1 MSLPAKTAGSGGLLR
16 GPAEL
21 RAGLPGAS
29 CGAVRGVPRLA
40 GGPRAASILRTPP
53 GSEGSK
59 GQHALAGARGPL
71 IPPGAEGGPVN
82 VSQEGGADAARQ
94 ELDQL
99 RERMAAVKKQAAA
112 EVDEN
117 WKSPIRTEDLF
128 DIKVKQKLANNDEY
142 QTLQA
147 RIREAEGKLATE

>member
-1 MSLPAKTAGSGGLLR
+1 M
-16 GPAEL
+16 
-21 RAGLPGAS
+21 
-29 CGAVRGVPRLA
+29 
-40 GGPRAASILRTPP
+40 
-53 GSEGSK
+53 
-59 GQHALAGARGPL
+59 
-71 IPPGAEGGPVN
+71 
-82 VSQEGGADAARQ
+82 SQEGGADAARQ

>member
-1 MSLPAKTAGSGGLLR
+1 
-16 GPAEL
+16 
-21 RAGLPGAS
+21 
-29 CGAVRGVPRLA
+29 VR
-40 GGPRAASILRTPP
+40 
-53 GSEGSK
+53 
-59 GQHALAGARGPL
+59 
-71 IPPGAEGGPVN
+71 
-82 VSQEGGADAARQ
+82 QEGGADAARQ

-99 RERMAAVKKQAAA
+99 RERMAAVKERAAV

>member
-1 MSLPAKTAGSGGLLR
+1 VS
-16 GPAEL
+16 E
-21 RAGLPGAS
+21 
-29 CGAVRGVPRLA
+29 
-40 GGPRAASILRTPP
+40 
-53 GSEGSK
+53 EGS
-59 GQHALAGARGPL
+59 
-71 IPPGAEGGPVN
+71 
-82 VSQEGGADAARQ
+82 ADAARQ

-99 RERMAAVKKQAAA
+99 RERMAAVKEQAAV

-128 DIKVKQKLANNDEY
+128 DIKVKQKLANSDEY

>member
-1 MSLPAKTAGSGGLLR
+1 
-16 GPAEL
+16 
-21 RAGLPGAS
+21 
-29 CGAVRGVPRLA
+29 
-40 GGPRAASILRTPP
+40 
-53 GSEGSK
+53 
-59 GQHALAGARGPL
+59 
-71 IPPGAEGGPVN
+71 
-82 VSQEGGADAARQ
+82 
-94 ELDQL
+94 
-99 RERMAAVKKQAAA
+99 MAAVKERAVV

>member
-1 MSLPAKTAGSGGLLR
+1 MS
-16 GPAEL
+16 E
-21 RAGLPGAS
+21 
-29 CGAVRGVPRLA
+29 
-40 GGPRAASILRTPP
+40 
-53 GSEGSK
+53 EGS
-59 GQHALAGARGPL
+59 
-71 IPPGAEGGPVN
+71 
-82 VSQEGGADAARQ
+82 ADAARQ

-99 RERMAAVKKQAAA
+99 RERMAAVKEQAAV

-128 DIKVKQKLANNDEY
+128 DIKVKQKLANSDEY